1 MLLNGV
7 NHVVRLARDTGRVV
21 AFYRE
26 SRHPAARRGS
36 RRPAAG
42 DVRRMSATIRPAAL
56 ALAALLL
63 IAGCGGSAST
73 GHTARPALSCQQQ
86 AARIKTLATNYFY
99 DSADGYQ
106 LKATS
111 ELAAARAFWGSM
123 HKKHC
128 PASSYTPAN
137 RTLSGLGITLHA

>member
-7 NHVVRLARDTGRVV
+7 NHVALLARDTGRVV

-26 SRHPAARRGS
+26 SRHPAARRGL

-42 DVRRMSATIRPAAL
+42 DVRRMTATIRPAGL
-56 ALAALLL
+56 ALAAVLL

-86 AARIKTLATNYFY
+86 ADRIKTLATNYFY

-106 LKATS
+106 LKA
-111 ELAAARAFWGSM
+111 LADLHGADALWRRM
-123 HKKHC
+123 HQKHC
-128 PASSYTPAN
+128 PASSYTQLN
-137 RTLSGLGITLHA
+137 RTLSGLGMTLHA